1 MTVNEELRI
10 AVFCA
15 SRPGTNPKFTA
26 AAESLAN
33 ALYSKNWSLVYG
45 GGNRGLMG
53 SVAGTLFAK
62 GGKVHGIIPRALIR
76 REVVRT
82 GALQISPGVLIDLT
96 RGSRRERW
104 ILGRLRLL
112 RACTN
117 GRR

>member
-1 MTVNEELRI
+1 MTVGDNLRI

-53 SVAGTLFAK
+53 SVAGTLFEK

-76 REVVRT
+76 REVVR
-82 GALQISPGVLIDLT
+82 GAPDFEGLEFIPSNT
-96 RGSRRERW
+96 EY
-104 ILGRLRLL
+104 
-112 RACTN
+112 
-117 GRR
+117 

>member
-1 MTVNEELRI
+1 MTVKEELRI

-26 AAESLAN
+26 AAENLAT

-53 SVAGTLFAK
+53 SVAGTLFSK

-76 REVVRT
+76 REVVRIFNYFF
-82 GALQISPGVLIDLT
+82 GWLVELT
-96 RGSRRERW
+96 
-104 ILGRLRLL
+104 
-112 RACTN
+112 
-117 GRR
+117 